1 MNEEIIQLC
10 DLKGR
15 PCGTSP
21 RSVCHKDP
29 SLIQMVVHLVVMN
42 SEGSFF
48 LQKRAM
54 NKEAFPG
61 YWDTSVGGHV
71 SGGESLMQALTREA
85 DEEIGIELTHAD
97 FVFKKLYFMEN
108 ETEMSFFY
116 KTVYDG
122 PFMIDNDEVT
132 EGRFFTAG
140 EISPL
145 IGTNIFT
152 PSLENGF
159 LAISGN

>member
-1 MNEEIIQLC
+1 MDEEIIQLC
-10 DLKGR
+10 TATGI
-15 PCGTSP
+15 PSSTAP
-21 RSVCHKDP
+21 RSVCHKNQ
-29 SLIQMVVHLVVMN
+29 SMIQMVVHLLVFN
-42 SEGSFF
+42 RKGEIF

-61 YWDTSVGGHV
+61 YWDTSAGGHV
-71 SGGESLMQALTREA
+71 SGGESLMEALRREA
-85 DEEIGIELTHAD
+85 REEIGIELIHAD
-97 FVFKKLYFMEN
+97 FVFRKLYHMEN

-122 PFMIDNDEVT
+122 PFRIDNDEVT
-132 EGRFFTAG
+132 EGRFFTSG

-145 IGTNIFT
+145 IGRNILT

-159 LAISGN
+159 LALSGD

>member
-1 MNEEIIQLC
+1 
-10 DLKGR
+10 
-15 PCGTSP
+15 
-21 RSVCHKDP
+21 
-29 SLIQMVVHLVVMN
+29 
-42 SEGSFF
+42 
-48 LQKRAM
+48 
-54 NKEAFPG
+54 
-61 YWDTSVGGHV
+61 
-71 SGGESLMQALTREA
+71 MQALTREA